1 MTGRNS
7 DAIIEAIEFNGDGLI
22 PAIAQQEGSGEVLM
36 MAWMDADA
44 VRETMATGEVCYW
57 SRSRGRLWRKGETS
71 GQTQKL
77 VEMRLDCDGD
87 TLLLVVDQKGVGCHT
102 GRRNC
107 FFRALRGGKLETI
120 SKVEVDPET
129 LYGGKELG
137 GDE

>member
-120 SKVEVDPET
+120 AEVEVDPET